1 MTPTV
6 LVVEDEPLVREAL
19 GQTLEL
25 ASITPILTSAFV
37 VAKDHIDRDFPGIIL
52 SDIRMPGR
60 DGLYLLDYVK
70 SVDPDLPV
78 ILLTGEGDIPM
89 AVDAIR
95 KGAFDFLEKPCANDV
110 LVDAVRR
117 AQRTRALVLE
127 NRRLKE
133 EIRRGDAA
141 SQMIFGLSEKA
152 EALREQVR
160 NLARIDD
167 AVLVYGE
174 VGTGI
179 PKVAEVIHRLSRR
192 ATQAFG
198 KVAGAGLLP
207 STLSDALTEH
217 STGTL
222 FIDDAAAMPKESQFA
237 LLEHLDS
244 VGGARILVGWP
255 KDNRSEVQ
263 TEILPDLQLRLDA
276 LKLGV
281 PSLRERTE
289 DIPILF
295 HHYVREAAEQLGV
308 AEPEVTASVLS
319 GLMGQSWPGNAR
331 ALRNAAVRYVLGLD
345 SPIDDSSLGLSVRL
359 AEIERSLISDAL
371 ARHKGNATATAQ
383 SLQLPRKTFY
393 DKLNRLGLKPEDFR

>member
-192 ATQAFG
+192 AAQTFG

>member
-192 ATQAFG
+192 AAQTFG

-207 STLSDALTEH
+207 SSLSDALTEY

-222 FIDDAAAMPKESQFA
+222 FIDDASAMPKESQFA

-281 PSLRERTE
+281 PSLSERTE

-295 HHYVREAAEQLGV
+295 RHYVREAAEQLGV

-345 SPIDDSSLGLSVRL
+345 TPIDDSSLGLSVRL